1 MTPQEQM
8 MQQYNR
14 SRILTASPAE
24 LTLLLSDGAI
34 KFCNLAIVAIEKKD
48 IPAAHTNIV
57 KVEKIVEEFR
67 STLNRDYPVAEDFDR
82 VYCYLLRRLQDANVK
97 KDIDII
103 NEILEHLRSMRDTWK
118 QVMQQTKVS

>member
-24 LTLLLSDGAI
+24 LTLLLYDGAI